1 MVSDMKIGE
10 LAKVTGTQIE
20 TIRYYER
27 EGFLPPP
34 SRSAGNFRLYGD
46 AHVERLLFIRRCRSL
61 DMTLDEIRVL
71 LRLKNVPTQDC
82 SEVNRVLEAHIEQVA
97 VRIQELS
104 ALEQQLRSLREMC
117 SEGRSA
123 EQCGILCELSQ
134 PVSAAELAVP

>member
-1 MVSDMKIGE
+1 MGQFTPARWSSLGGHGWGS
-10 LAKVTGTQIE
+10 LSG
-20 TIRYYER
+20 
-27 EGFLPPP
+27 
-34 SRSAGNFRLYGD
+34 
-46 AHVERLLFIRRCRSL
+46 RRGSL